1 MIILALIASNQI
13 KDHYCKAGNYHI
25 HFTFEFNHQQYTLKN
40 FYQFVV
46 LIVNI
51 NLLIKNKDGVNGDVG
66 AHVRQV
72 VVVVF
77 KKEFEYA
84 SLLFH
89 FHEQT
94 LSTVNVF

>member
-1 MIILALIASNQI
+1 MISNYY
-13 KDHYCKAGNYHI
+13 KY
-25 HFTFEFNHQQYTLKN
+25 
-40 FYQFVV
+40 VV

-51 NLLIKNKDGVNGDVG
+51 ILLIKNKDGVNGDVG

-72 VVVVF
+72 VVGVC
-77 KKEFEYA
+77 KKGFAYV

-94 LSTVNVF
+94 LSTMNAF

>member
-1 MIILALIASNQI
+1 MARQILYLGLNSLINI
-13 KDHYCKAGNYHI
+13 LNNCYKYI
-25 HFTFEFNHQQYTLKN
+25 
-40 FYQFVV
+40 V
-46 LIVNI
+46 LIVNV
-51 NLLIKNKDGVNGDVG
+51 NLLIQNKDGVNGDVG

-72 VVVVF
+72 VVAVF
-77 KKEFEYA
+77 KKEFAYA